1 MKIAVSGK
9 GGVGKTLLSATLA
22 KIFADS
28 GYSVVAIDADPAP
41 GLASTLG
48 IPDADKITPISEMKE
63 LIEERTGARPG
74 EAGGYF
80 RLNPKVDDI
89 PENYWKEHNGVKLMV
104 MGQLKRGGSG
114 CYCAENVL
122 LQALVNHLLLERNEV
137 VILDMEAGIEHL
149 TRATAKAVDV
159 LIIVVEPGHRSVETA
174 MRIRE
179 LAKDIGLQNILVV
192 GNKIKSDR
200 EKEFLIASLPGFKF
214 LGFIPFDQAVIDSD
228 LSDKTVIGSSRS
240 VMSAVK
246 DIYQSLLAASPSGLI
261 SKN

>member
-41 GLASTLG
+41 GLAATLG

-122 LQALVNHLLLERNEV
+122 LQALVNHLLLERNEII
-137 VILDMEAGIEHL
+137 ILDMEAGIEHL

-179 LAKDIGLQNILVV
+179 LAKDIGLQSILVV

-200 EKEFLIASLPGFKF
+200 EKEFLIASLPGFNF

-228 LSDKTVIGSSRS
+228 LSDKTVIGSSQS

-246 DIYQSLLAASPSGLI
+246 DIYQSLLAASPSGSI